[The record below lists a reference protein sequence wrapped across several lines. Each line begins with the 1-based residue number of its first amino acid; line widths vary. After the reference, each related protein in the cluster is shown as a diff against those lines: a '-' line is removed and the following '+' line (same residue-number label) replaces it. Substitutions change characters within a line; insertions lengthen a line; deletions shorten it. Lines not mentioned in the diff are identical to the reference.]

1 MKSNLD
7 RFDTSNYPEDN
18 VFDLPRVNST
28 VVLKLKDECAG
39 VPIDEFVALGAK
51 QYAFKTSDGKT
62 EKKSRGVKR
71 SVIKRKITFEDYK
84 NSLLRGEFQHREQS
98 TIQSKNH
105 NLYTIK
111 RRKISL
117 NPTDDKRLLLAN
129 HCTLPLGYVDLS
141 LQEEGNHSRD
151 TVFNFSAS

>member
-1 MKSNLD
+1 M
-7 RFDTSNYPEDN
+7 
-18 VFDLPRVNST
+18 FDLPRVNST

-51 QYAFKTSDGKT
+51 QYAFETWDGKT

-98 TIQSKNH
+98 MIQSKNH

-111 RRKISL
+111 KRKISL
-117 NPTDDKRLLLAN
+117 DPTDDKRVLLDN
-129 HCTLPLGYVDLS
+129 HCTLPLGYIHRS
-141 LQEEGNHSRD
+141 TEEGNQTRD